1 MKYIR
6 AQNENRQ
13 FNNVKSDYT
22 TAEQEEVKIRWS
34 GKETV
39 GL

>member
-1 MKYIR
+1 M
-6 AQNENRQ
+6 RQ
-13 FNNVKSDYT
+13 FNIVKNDYT

-34 GKETV
+34 RKENV